1 MLGLAGRVRVV
12 GHEDVGVTCLG
23 LGSGLGLG
31 SRLGLGLGFRLG
43 LGLGLGLGSRLGS
56 RLGLGLEDVCVTVQ
70 RLDRD
75 HEHLVSTSIVS

>member
-43 LGLGLGLGSRLGS
+43 LGLGFRLGF
-56 RLGLGLEDVCVTVQ
+56 RLGLGLEDVGVTMQ

-75 HEHLVSTSIVS
+75 DEHLASTSNQLS